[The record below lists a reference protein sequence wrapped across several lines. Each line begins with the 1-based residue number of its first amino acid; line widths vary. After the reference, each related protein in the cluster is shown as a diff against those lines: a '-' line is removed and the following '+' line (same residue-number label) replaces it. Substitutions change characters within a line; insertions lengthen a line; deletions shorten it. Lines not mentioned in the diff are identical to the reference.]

1 MEAITAHLSSDNK
14 DDPDNVFLLNVL
26 QTWHDMF
33 LDLMQCDHYSHAL
46 AEELEISMLLFLR
59 NMQTKPFKIDNET
72 LNLQP
77 VDILALI
84 DTQARWFR
92 SWTAHISPQHLVSLI
107 ERTHLLPDLIVRSR
121 AQANEFIT
129 SQSKLPKTRPLRL
142 HSVALL
148 AATVEKTRVALF
160 PWHLLYQR
168 PPSTPLKL
176 QDLKHPEPIDP
187 LSPNR
192 ERPQQPDTSQLDALV
207 DIFLNVI
214 SDDLDSELL
223 QMYCNAIETIF
234 LGCNSMDKEKESG
247 FDRVLLRGKGRLQDI
262 LSKFE

>member
-1 MEAITAHLSSDNK
+1 
-14 DDPDNVFLLNVL
+14 
-26 QTWHDMF
+26 
-33 LDLMQCDHYSHAL
+33 
-46 AEELEISMLLFLR
+46 
-59 NMQTKPFKIDNET
+59 
-72 LNLQP
+72 
-77 VDILALI
+77 
-84 DTQARWFR
+84 
-92 SWTAHISPQHLVSLI
+92 
-107 ERTHLLPDLIVRSR
+107 
-121 AQANEFIT
+121 
-129 SQSKLPKTRPLRL
+129 
-142 HSVALL
+142 
-148 AATVEKTRVALF
+148 
-160 PWHLLYQR
+160 
-168 PPSTPLKL
+168 
-176 QDLKHPEPIDP
+176 LKHPEPIDP